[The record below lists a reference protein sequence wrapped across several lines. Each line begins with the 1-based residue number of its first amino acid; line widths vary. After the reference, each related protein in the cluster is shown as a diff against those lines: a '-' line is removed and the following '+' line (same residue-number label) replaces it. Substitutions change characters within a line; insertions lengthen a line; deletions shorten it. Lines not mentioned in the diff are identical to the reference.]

1 MMGQPPL
8 NRFGL
13 VPNYP
18 VRFRRAL
25 PYLNS
30 GSRSLLPM
38 LLSLKFIW
46 ASLCLLVCLQL
57 SLGAAPPNVIL
68 IMTDDQGYGDFGVH
82 GNELINTPHLDQL
95 ARESASMSDFYVS
108 PVCSPTRAN
117 LMTGRYNY
125 RTGVVDTFKG
135 RSMMHASEYTIA
147 EALADAGYATG
158 IFGKWH
164 LGDNYPLRASDQGFQ
179 ESYVHRGGG
188 LGQPSEPIENA
199 RRYTNPIL
207 FHNDQQIET
216 RGYCTDLYFEA
227 AARFINHA
235 VDEETPFFAYIATNA
250 PHSPFH
256 DVPEALYQKYR
267 AMDLSPIMRDKNGDQ
282 DTVARIFAMIE
293 NVDENIGYLMDQLAR
308 RDVDRDTIVIY
319 LNDNGPNGDRF
330 TGPFRGQKNNVF
342 EGGIRSPLWM
352 RWPARLTPSTTSDRV
367 AAHYDI
373 MPTILAAT
381 GVAKPTNLELDGR
394 SLLPLL
400 EGKSPA
406 WADRDIIVQAHRGD
420 APIAEHN
427 FAMRSQNWKLLRHSG
442 FRNEQPDPAVPFEL
456 YDMTADQSETHN
468 LAAQRPQIVS
478 AMRARYQAWFE
489 DVSST
494 RPDNYAP
501 PRMRLGNEQNHLL
514 TLSSQNRRAIGDDYE
529 WHIATDAP
537 GEYQIDLE
545 WAEPGSAKEIV
556 LSIGEHKIVANIAA
570 GTTRH
575 QTESI
580 SLPLGPHNLKMSVTP
595 NKRNDPPYF
604 VHVRKL

>member
-1 MMGQPPL
+1 MPTFSKLFLG
-8 NRFGL
+8 
-13 VPNYP
+13 
-18 VRFRRAL
+18 
-25 PYLNS
+25 
-30 GSRSLLPM
+30 
-38 LLSLKFIW
+38 LSLIVAI
-46 ASLCLLVCLQL
+46 ASAQN
-57 SLGAAPPNVIL
+57 SAPPNVVL
-68 IMTDDQGYGDFGVH
+68 IMTDDQGYGDFGIH

-95 ARESASMSDFYVS
+95 ARESATLSDFYVS

-125 RTGVVDTFKG
+125 RTRVVDTWRG
-135 RSMMHASEYTIA
+135 RSMMDPEEYTIA
-147 EALADAGYATG
+147 EALRDAGYATG

-179 ESYVHRGGG
+179 ESYLHRGGG
-188 LGQPSEPIENA
+188 LAQPSEPIENK

-207 FHNDQQIET
+207 FHNNQKIET

-227 AARFINHA
+227 AARFIHQS
-235 VDEETPFFAYIATNA
+235 VDQEKPFFAYIATNA

-293 NVDENIGYLMDQLAR
+293 NVDTNIGILLDQLDR
-308 RDVDRDTIVIY
+308 RDVARDTIVIY

-342 EGGIRSPLWM
+342 EGGIRSPLWV
-352 RWPARLTPSTTSDRV
+352 RWPARLTPGTSSDRV

-373 MPTILAAT
+373 MPSILAAT
-381 GVAKPTNLELDGR
+381 GVAKPTKLELDGR

-400 EGKSPA
+400 EGKSPT
-406 WADRDIIVQAHRGD
+406 WPDRDIIVQAHRGD
-420 APIAEHN
+420 APVPEHN
-427 FAMRSQNWKLLRHSG
+427 FAMRSQNWKLLRHTG
-442 FRNEQPDPAVPFEL
+442 FKNEQPDPAVPFEL

-468 LAAQRPQIVS
+468 LAGQRPQIVS

-494 RPDNYAP
+494 RPDNYSP
-501 PRMRLGNEQNHLL
+501 PRMRLGNEHNHLL

-537 GEYQIDLE
+537 GKYQIELE

-556 LSIGEHKIVANIAA
+556 FSIGDHRVVANIAV
-570 GTTRH
+570 GTTH
-575 QTESI
+575 QQTESI
-580 SLPLGPHNLKMSVTP
+580 SLPKGPHNLRMSVTP
-595 NKRNDPPYF
+595 NNGNNRPYF
-604 VHVRKL
+604 VKIRKL

>member
-1 MMGQPPL
+1 ML
-8 NRFGL
+8 T
-13 VPNYP
+13 
-18 VRFRRAL
+18 
-25 PYLNS
+25 
-30 GSRSLLPM
+30 LLP
-38 LLSLKFIW
+38 LSL
-46 ASLCLLVCLQL
+46 S
-57 SLGAAPPNVIL
+57 AAPPNVIL
-68 IMTDDQGYGDFGVH
+68 IMTDDQGYGDFGIH
-82 GNELINTPHLDQL
+82 GNELINTPHLDQF
-95 ARESASMSDFYVS
+95 ARESATLSDFYVS

-188 LGQPSEPIENA
+188 LGQPSEPIENQ

-235 VDEETPFFAYIATNA
+235 VDEEKPFFAYIATNA

-267 AMDLSPIMRDKNGDQ
+267 AMDLSPIMRNKADDQ

-293 NVDENIGYLMDQLAR
+293 NVDTNIGILLDQLDR
-308 RDVDRDTIVIY
+308 RDVARDTIVIY

-342 EGGIRSPLWM
+342 EGGIRSPLWV
-352 RWPARLTPSTTSDRV
+352 RWPARLAAGTVSDRV

-373 MPTILAAT
+373 MPTILGAT
-381 GVAKPTNLELDGR
+381 GVAVPADLELDGR

-400 EGKSPA
+400 EGKSLDWP
-406 WADRDIIVQAHRGD
+406 DRDIIVQAHRGD
-420 APIAEHN
+420 YPYPLHN
-427 FAMRSQNWKLLRHSG
+427 FAMRSQDWKLLRHSG
-442 FRNEQPDPAVPFEL
+442 FQNEQPDHNVPFEL
-456 YDMTADQSETHN
+456 YDMTVDQGESNNLSEE
-468 LAAQRPQIVS
+468 RPAI
-478 AMRARYQAWFE
+478 ANEMMKRYMTWFS
-489 DVSST
+489 DVSKT
-494 RPDNYAP
+494 RRNNYAP
-501 PRMRLGNEQNHLL
+501 PRMHLGNSLNQQL
-514 TLSSQNRRAIGDDYE
+514 TLSSQNRRAVGDDYE

-537 GEYQIDLE
+537 GEYQIELE
-545 WAEPGSAKEIV
+545 WAEPNRRKEIV
-556 LSIGEHKIVANIAA
+556 LSIGEHEVVAEIAE
-570 GTTRH
+570 GTMLYK
-575 QTESI
+575 TEALI
-580 SLPLGPHNLKMSVTP
+580 LPVGPHNLKMSVTP